1 MAASDELALP
11 DWTARVRLGDRALL
25 SRLTVPVYANVAG
38 MSPPCDPVRAA
49 IVTAMDELAARG
61 AAAGWGLLGAR
72 ELLRARLA
80 ALVGVAADEIGLVP
94 NTTTGLRAIA
104 FGLPW
109 QPGDRVIGFDGEF
122 PANVTPWQQAAAA
135 FGGTLTLLP
144 LQTWSQPEAGLAALE
159 QALAGG
165 RVLAVAVSAVQFASG
180 LRMPLQEIGAR
191 CRAHGAALVVDG
203 IQACGAVPVDC
214 AALGIDALACG
225 GHKWLGGAMGLGFV
239 AMRHAFARTLRPR
252 VAGWT
257 SHEDGA
263 AFLLQGPGLLRYDR
277 PVRARADF
285 VEDGGSALALVPGLV
300 AAVELLLALGPE
312 AIAAHAQRW
321 HDALEPALCERG
333 FTSLR
338 APQPEARSGI
348 LGLRPPPG
356 VDVVALHRALEER
369 GVACA
374 IPDGVL
380 RFAPHWSNHV
390 DEIPRVLAAVDAS
403 R

>member
-1 MAASDELALP
+1 MSDSAVALP
-11 DWTARVRLGDRALL
+11 TWTAHARLGERTLL
-25 SRLTVPVYANVAG
+25 SGLTVPVYANFAG

-49 IVTAMDELAARG
+49 IVAAVDELASRG

-72 ELLRARLA
+72 ETLRARLA
-80 ALVGVAADEIGLVP
+80 TLVGVAADEIGLVP

-109 QPGDRVIGFDGEF
+109 RAGDRVIGFDGEF

-135 FGGTLTLLP
+135 FDGTVTLLP
-144 LQTWSQPEAGLAALE
+144 LSTWSEPQAGLAELDRS
-159 QALAGG
+159 LAQG

-180 LRMPLQEIGAR
+180 LRMPLAEIGR
-191 CRAHGAALVVDG
+191 CCRAHGAAFVVDG
-203 IQACGAVPVDC
+203 IQACGAVPLDC
-214 AALGIDALACG
+214 EALGIDALACG

-257 SHEDGA
+257 SHEDAA

-300 AAVELLLALGPE
+300 AAVELLLALGVE
-312 AIAAHAQRW
+312 RIAAHAQRW
-321 HDALEPALCERG
+321 HDALEPALLERG
-333 FTSLR
+333 FRSRR

-348 LGLRPPPG
+348 LGVEPPPG
-356 VDVVALHRALEER
+356 VDVVALHRALEEH

-380 RFAPHWSNHV
+380 RFAPHWSNHI
-390 DEIPRVLAAVDAS
+390 DEIPRVLAALDAH